1 MGARQRAQARPKKGN
16 PAKSP
21 KWPQK
26 QSNSSP
32 KCMPGSIAKPLDVV
46 LLTGM
51 AVTDLNPRNRHQA
64 LLADW
69 QDFSDSSTPYPR
81 NGHFSMSE
89 EARNTERHTAAWGP
103 SRLRD
108 RAVAFVSAGA
118 LVREEPPVEIKESTS
133 EKPDQSAGDNGNTPS
148 DAEHGAAGQTQI
160 TSATIEQ
167 AVEIAAPAAIE
178 SSITDKTAPRRYS
191 ASSVSS
197 DEILFTG
204 RQNAARPRPPKADTF
219 RSLRLPSPPA
229 ASTKHDSALPAGE
242 ISTGNLLQKDVSPLP
257 HNAQS
262 IPLRKRNVDRRGR
275 PLIFSS
281 RREEEEA
288 IMNDYIAN
296 LAFDDDS
303 EEEED
308 SEQTS
313 AEPIRRNEHFR
324 FHGDPKLHVKV
335 QTKSASR
342 HGQSK
347 TAPAQAIDWDSA
359 DLEDFDDLSTTDEEV
374 VEVTQV
380 LRHRE
385 RPSGPQYLVTLP
397 GQDASE
403 ARWVLHAKLTSGSAR
418 DEISIFHDIQA
429 IQFEDTSDDLEDDDS
444 ETDGADEFR
453 DDVDNDHESEMEEN
467 DRTMDRVA
475 RMSDEQIAR
484 AFAKQAEIG
493 IGGDELLLFDGQ
505 VDDKDVDQDMDEFV
519 ANDDFVTFS
528 SKKHVSSRGKSKRNR
543 RQRDTFPSAEAF
555 ADALDQDPYGAFDI
569 MDFDRPSLRPKNK
582 GRKSDPFE
590 WGLEDEELAQH
601 LHSTWGKDREKK
613 AARKRERQE
622 AREDALLEAAERNSP
637 AMIRAEIRRFMV
649 HEIDVLELAPMDST
663 TRAGI
668 HRLAKALKLK
678 SHSEGKEGRGSGRYP
693 VLTKGPQTP
702 HYTIDTVWQIDNLM
716 EQRRFFPRQKGVS
729 GANTPRARITGG
741 GRGGGRGAMS
751 GATYMNGE
759 VVGASAPELGA
770 DNKGRAILERMGWTS
785 GMGIGAV
792 GNKGGLEA
800 IKHVVKTNKA
810 GLG

>member
-16 PAKSP
+16 SAKNP
-21 KWPQK
+21 KWSQK
-26 QSNSSP
+26 QPTSSV
-32 KCMPGSIAKPLDVV
+32 KF
-46 LLTGM
+46 TE
-51 AVTDLNPRNRHQA
+51 LNPRNRQQA
-64 LLADW
+64 LLSDW
-69 QDFSDSSTPYPR
+69 QDFSDSASPHART
-81 NGHFSMSE
+81 GHFTMSE

-108 RAVAFVSAGA
+108 RAVVFVSAGT
-118 LVREEPPVEIKESTS
+118 LVREEPVMESKESTQGT
-133 EKPDQSAGDNGNTPS
+133 DQSAGDGDSVQLDARHDSVEQDQVTVAAVHQPVEEVAPTTTTESSVTNTP
-148 DAEHGAAGQTQI
+148 
-160 TSATIEQ
+160 
-167 AVEIAAPAAIE
+167 
-178 SSITDKTAPRRYS
+178 APRRYS

-204 RQNAARPRPPKADTF
+204 RQNRAEPRPRKVDISPNPPS
-219 RSLRLPSPPA
+219 SLPT
-229 ASTKHDSALPAGE
+229 STKHDSDLQAGE
-242 ISTGNLLQKDVSPLP
+242 TSTGSPPQKDFTPLSHHIGP
-257 HNAQS
+257 
-262 IPLRKRNVDRRGR
+262 IPLRKKNVDRRGR

-296 LAFDDDS
+296 LVFDDDS
-303 EEEED
+303 DEEEEED
-308 SEQTS
+308 SAPTTAKPS
-313 AEPIRRNEHFR
+313 RRDEHF
-324 FHGDPKLHVKV
+324 KLHGNATEAPFKV
-335 QTKSASR
+335 QTKPPTR
-342 HGQSK
+342 YEQSK
-347 TAPAQAIDWDSA
+347 TAPSQAIDWDSA

-374 VEVTQV
+374 VEVSQV

-403 ARWVLHAKLTSGSAR
+403 ARWVLHTKLTSVSAR
-418 DEISIFHDIQA
+418 DEVSIFHDIQA
-429 IQFEDTSDDLEDDDS
+429 IQFENTSDDLEADDTGSDDD
-444 ETDGADEFR
+444 DEFR
-453 DDVDNDHESEMEEN
+453 DDADDDRESEMEEN
-467 DRTMDRVA
+467 DRIIDRVT

-484 AFAKQAEIG
+484 AFAKQAEMG

-505 VDDKDVDQDMDEFV
+505 VDDEDDDQDMDEFI
-519 ANDDFVTFS
+519 ANDDFIKFS
-528 SKKHVSSRGKSKRNR
+528 SKKHISSRGKSKRNR
-543 RQRDTFPSAEAF
+543 RQRDTFPPAEAF

-590 WGLEDEELAQH
+590 WALEDEELAQH
-601 LHSTWGKDREKK
+601 LSSTWSKDREKK

-637 AMIRAEIRRFMV
+637 AVIKAEIRRFLV
-649 HEIDVLELAPMDST
+649 QEIDVLELAPMEPT
-663 TRAGI
+663 ARAGI

-678 SHSEGKEGRGSGRYP
+678 SHSEGKEGRGRGRYP

-702 HYTIDTVWQIDNLM
+702 HYTIDTVWQIDNLI
-716 EQRRFFPRQKGVS
+716 EQRRFFPRQKGGFN
-729 GANTPRARITGG
+729 GASNPRARVTGG
-741 GRGGGRGAMS
+741 RRGGGGAMS
-751 GATYMNGE
+751 GATYMNGD

-770 DNKGRAILERMGWTS
+770 DNKGRAILEKMGWTS